1 MRLPKWVVKWV
12 KDNFDVNALE
22 LKAKQQEEKIKKLN
36 KEIVLLKWRA
46 LPEDERKWAL
56 DAFFVLTGKLF
67 PCDEQIEFMKK
78 YIEQQEMWDVINS
91 ITSSKEELPF

>member
-1 MRLPKWVVKWV
+1 MKLPKWVVKWV

-22 LKAKQQEEKIKKLN
+22 LKTKQQEEKIKKLN
-36 KEIVLLKWRA
+36 REIVLLKWKA

-56 DAFFVLTGKLF
+56 DAFFVLTGKVF
-67 PCDEQIEFMKK
+67 DGQMEFVEK
-78 YIEQQEMWDVINS
+78 YIEQQEMWDAINS

>member
-22 LKAKQQEEKIKKLN
+22 LRAKQQEEKIKKLN
-36 KEIVLLKWRA
+36 KEIVLLKWKA
-46 LPEDERKWAL
+46 LPEDERRWAL

-78 YIEQQEMWDVINS
+78 YIEQQEMWDAINS
-91 ITSSKEELPF
+91 ITSSKDDLPF